1 MKYIFV
7 IFLIS
12 PAFASEKF
20 ITTSYYE
27 AGGDKF
33 RVEKVV
39 SFEECK
45 EKVAARKIILDK
57 KNELR
62 EIALWDASGKMEEAG
77 ANNNPLLRAKVEE
90 AFGSATTGES
100 PCQTTAPS
108 TGSKAS
114 AQ

>member
-1 MKYIFV
+1 MFIVLFAV
-7 IFLIS
+7 V

-27 AGGDKF
+27 AGGEKF

-57 KNELR
+57 NNELR
-62 EIALWDASGKMEEAG
+62 EIALWDASGKMDEAG
-77 ANNNPLLRAKVEE
+77 ANNKPLLRAKVEE
-90 AFGSATTGES
+90 AFASATTGES
-100 PCQTTAPS
+100 PCQTTTPS